1 MSLAYSSCLKPTFP
15 KNETDVSTKTE
26 PRSWSSSNPSGP
38 SGSSGASDLEA
49 GAETPS
55 SDTVLLVEDD
65 PDIREMV
72 LTLLTLAGFVAVAA
86 ADGFQALSYLS
97 AHALPAVILL
107 DWRMPRCD
115 GPQFRALQLEDPRLR
130 SIPVILFSSEE
141 RCPEKAAALGAA
153 GWLPKPARPRQILR
167 AIAPYCTRRAG
178 AEHRWRETRSLES
191 SL

>member
-1 MSLAYSSCLKPTFP
+1 MSLAYSSCLKPTLP
-15 KNETDVSTKTE
+15 ENETEVSTKTE

-38 SGSSGASDLEA
+38 SSASDLA
-49 GAETPS
+49 AEDDEVLP
-55 SDTVLLVEDD
+55 SDTVLVVEDD

-72 LTLLTLAGFVAVAA
+72 LTLLTLAGFAAVAA

-115 GPQFRALQLEDPRLR
+115 GPQFRALQLQDPRLR
-130 SIPVILFSSEE
+130 SIPVILFSSED
-141 RCPEKAAALGAA
+141 RCPEKALALGAA
-153 GWLPKPARPRQILR
+153 GWLPKPARPRQLLR
-167 AIAPYCTRRAG
+167 AIAPYCARRAG
-178 AEHRWRETRSLES
+178 SELRWRETLSLES